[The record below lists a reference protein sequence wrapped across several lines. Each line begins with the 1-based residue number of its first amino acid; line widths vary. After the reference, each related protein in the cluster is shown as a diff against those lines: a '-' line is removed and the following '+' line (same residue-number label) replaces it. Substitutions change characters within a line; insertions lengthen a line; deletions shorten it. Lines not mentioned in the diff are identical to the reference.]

1 MTNLTEQWK
10 KGELPSGMYYIEFK
24 DGCIAKDV
32 YAFGSWGNINE
43 HFLKQVLAPV
53 PSYEE
58 WQLASEQL
66 NKNGVWYTERSYK
79 ELKKEKRALEVLVGN
94 RDNTI
99 QELRE
104 ENQKLKELL
113 KECKDELEGF
123 DNISEWN
130 EIGRGKLLTKIDEV
144 LNEQHTNIA

>member
-24 DGCIAKDV
+24 DGDISKDV

-58 WQLASEQL
+58 WQASENYIDYLKQCISVYES
-66 NKNGVWYTERSYK
+66 KDKQATETSIAYN
-79 ELKKEKRALEVLVGN
+79 ELL
-94 RDNTI
+94 
-99 QELRE
+99 E
-104 ENQKLKELL
+104 ENTKLKELL
-113 KECKDELEGF
+113 KECREILDYAKDF
-123 DNISEWN
+123 AYHDPCSKCI
-130 EIGRGKLLTKIDEV
+130 TKIDQV
-144 LNEQHTNIA
+144 LGEDKWNTKKDF